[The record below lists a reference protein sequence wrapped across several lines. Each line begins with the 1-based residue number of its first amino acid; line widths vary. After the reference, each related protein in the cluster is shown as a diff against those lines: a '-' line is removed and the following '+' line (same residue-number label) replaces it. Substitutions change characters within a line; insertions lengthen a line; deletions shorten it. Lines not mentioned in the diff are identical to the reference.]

1 MLNALGTAGNSLNDL
16 RDLFFAN
23 GQKGSKL
30 QQPIVTV
37 RKRVTINRILVEE
50 GIDVAIWKLMSDRK
64 WRGAKEIVVAIK
76 DFGFDPAQVENRT
89 ASLVRSN
96 RIYDRRGEGPR
107 TVYRLKAHVPMP
119 TPANEK
125 DEAMLDAVTPE
136 AVVEQLPVEAPVVLA
151 EEVKAEPQKLGAI
164 LPTDTLD
171 VAIWKLMADF
181 GEYSAG
187 DLAVFL
193 ADYDY
198 NPVSISPKL
207 SRFFKAGYVS
217 RREVQQLP
225 KRPYYAYR
233 LNDMPMPFAGRQ
245 QAAPNQEAQTQNDNK
260 EEEVNGK
267 ELVEKI
273 APLAVPIHAAPLF
286 ETSMKIRGMDF
297 TFDEVKE
304 LYEELTSSGFAEGA
318 PVKKSLI
325 KASYDIKG
333 ISFTHEELNALV
345 GKIASFGVVMAKLAG
360 L

>member
-23 GQKGSKL
+23 GQKGSRL

-37 RKRVTINRILVEE
+37 RKRVTINRIVVEE

-125 DEAMLDAVTPE
+125 EEVMLDAVTPD
-136 AVVEQLPVEAPVVLA
+136 AVVEQLPVEAPVVVV
-151 EEVKAEPQKLGAI
+151 EELKAEPQKLGAI

-207 SRFFKAGYVS
+207 SNFFKAGYVT
-217 RREVQQLP
+217 RRAVEQLP
-225 KRPYYAYR
+225 KRPYFVYR
-233 LNDMPMPFAGRQ
+233 LIDMPMPARWKKAAVNESEV
-245 QAAPNQEAQTQNDNK
+245 QANNENK

-267 ELVEKI
+267 ELIEKI
-273 APLAVPIHAAPLF
+273 APLAVPIHASPLF
-286 ETSMKIRGMDF
+286 ETSMKIRGVDF